1 MLGPR
6 VKVHPSPRHPHRQAD
21 PWGLAVVKVAQQGDG
36 EEELEASSELP
47 IHPCS
52 GESPDGK
59 VHSTHG
65 PANIVHQPSSEYLP
79 GHHNGIT
86 QNTV

>member
-36 EEELEASSELP
+36 EEELEASSEPPFISALGKAQMGRCILHMALP
-47 IHPCS
+47 TSFINQVQS
-52 GESPDGK
+52 ISLG
-59 VHSTHG
+59 TTM
-65 PANIVHQPSSEYLP
+65 A
-79 GHHNGIT
+79 
-86 QNTV
+86 